1 MLEEY
6 DAAIVTLNSELASAT
21 AKTHELGLATA
32 SATQLGVEDLARWS
46 ATVDSLLPS
55 DMSTSCAELKEEFTG
70 ALSRSDFSETG
81 YFGEIGTGKAFSW
94 PAQDDLHLFK
104 LGEAPKLSKV
114 KVWQGNGS
122 VIHALQLEFA
132 SGIISPTLGSKTQY
146 PASIDLDNRR
156 IAAVETGSD
165 EKFQILRFIDDD
177 GGVIDYHN
185 QYGFSW
191 GARAI

>member
-6 DAAIVTLNSELASAT
+6 DAAIVTLNSKLASAT

-32 SATQLGVEDLARWS
+32 SETQQGVEDLARWS

-55 DMSTSCAELKEEFTG
+55 DMSTSCAELKDEFTG
-70 ALSRSDFSETG
+70 ALSLGDFSETS
-81 YFGEIGTGKAFSW
+81 YFGKIGTGKAFSW

-114 KVWQGNGS
+114 KAWQYYGNAIES
-122 VIHALQLEFA
+122 MQLEFA
-132 SGIISPTLGSKTQY
+132 SGIISPMLGSPKTSNKW
-146 PASIDLDNRR
+146 SINLDNRR

-165 EKFQILRFIDDD
+165 EAFTGLRFIDND
-177 GGVIDYHN
+177 GGVIGTHSKN
-185 QYGFSW
+185 G
-191 GARAI
+191 